1 MPTGLNRPVHK
12 GLGDVVK
19 AAFPHH
25 AFSRKA
31 LVSLLDRERIDR
43 EDVRSLLPL
52 DVPFDIKQTLR
63 DVVEQLST
71 TYQNGQY
78 LGLNCVQAYYSV
90 QLLSLTQFNIP
101 SSESKMEVVGH
112 HILRETAFC
121 LTKMEQA
128 LALPSSPSEQTFNP
142 IPELDKLWKPRVFD
156 PNAQWSNAL
165 NRFNVERNWLSCE
178 SLKSLLLVMAS
189 LDIQLVPL
197 YKHAL
202 KLNHE
207 LNLDA
212 LFKARME
219 IMGLMEEVLFA
230 EMPSRK
236 TMVRLQKFVQNELMS
251 IAHVNECLRTVIA
264 YYKKH

>member
-1 MPTGLNRPVHK
+1 VRK

-31 LVSLLDRERIDR
+31 LANLLDRERIDQ
-43 EDVRSLLPL
+43 EDVRNLLPH
-52 DVPFDIKQTLR
+52 DVAFDIKQALR

-71 TYQNGQY
+71 TYQNGHY

-90 QLLSLTQFNIP
+90 QLLALTQFNIP
-101 SSESKMEVVGH
+101 SSESKMEAIGH
-112 HILRETAFC
+112 QILRETAHC
-121 LTKMEQA
+121 LSKMEQL
-128 LALPSSPSEQTFNP
+128 LALPSTPSEQTFNP
-142 IPELDKLWKPRVFD
+142 ISELDKLWKLRVFD

-165 NRFNVERNWLSCE
+165 NRFNMERKWLSCE
-178 SLKSLLLVMAS
+178 SLKSLLVAMAS
-189 LDIQLVPL
+189 LDLQFVPL

-207 LNLDA
+207 LNLDV
-212 LFKARME
+212 LFKTRME

-236 TMVRLQKFVQNELMS
+236 TMVRLQKFVQNELMG
-251 IAHVNECLRTVIA
+251 IAHVNECLHTVIA
-264 YYKKH
+264 YYKKR

>member
-1 MPTGLNRPVHK
+1 M
-12 GLGDVVK
+12 K
-19 AAFPHH
+19 AEFPHH

-31 LVSLLDRERIDR
+31 LTSLLGCERIDQ
-43 EDVRSLLPL
+43 EDVRRLLPNN
-52 DVPFDIKQTLR
+52 VPLDIKQALR
-63 DVVEQLST
+63 DVVEQLSA
-71 TYQNGQY
+71 TYQGGHY

-90 QLLSLTQFNIP
+90 QLLALTQFNIP
-101 SSESKMEVVGH
+101 SSESKMEAVGH
-112 HILRETAFC
+112 QILRETAHC
-121 LTKMEQA
+121 LSRMEQ
-128 LALPSSPSEQTFNP
+128 LLDLPSTPSEQTFNP
-142 IPELDKLWKPRVFD
+142 IPELDRLWKLRVFD

-165 NRFNVERNWLSCE
+165 TRFNMERNWLSCE
-178 SLKSLLLVMAS
+178 SLKSLLVAMAS
-189 LDIQLVPL
+189 LDIQFVPL

-264 YYKKH
+264 YYKKQ